1 MPEVSAESKRMLTP
15 SIKTDYE
22 HKESFFWGGGGSKFS
37 SKLKVKNYHSMYFI
51 NGHTHL
57 KTP

>member
-22 HKESFFWGGGGSKFS
+22 HKESLGGGGVSKFS